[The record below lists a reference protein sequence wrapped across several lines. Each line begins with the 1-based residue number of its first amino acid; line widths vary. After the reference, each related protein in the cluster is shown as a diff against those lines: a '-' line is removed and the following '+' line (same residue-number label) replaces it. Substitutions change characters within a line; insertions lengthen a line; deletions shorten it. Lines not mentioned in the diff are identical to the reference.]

1 MTTTPIYITC
11 AKCGEQKELCN
22 SVKIDGI
29 KQPRLCKECLILSLN
44 NGDDSVNNV
53 YWVIQLFELKD
64 TESIENL
71 KKLIPNEREE
81 NEKN

>member
-11 AKCGEQKELCN
+11 AKCGEQKQLCN

-71 KKLIPNEREE
+71 KKLIS
-81 NEKN
+81 KNGKRN

>member
-29 KQPRLCKECLILSLN
+29 KQPRLCKECLILSLS

-71 KKLIPNEREE
+71 KKLIS
-81 NEKN
+81 KNGKRN

>member
-71 KKLIPNEREE
+71 KKLIS
-81 NEKN
+81 KNGKRN